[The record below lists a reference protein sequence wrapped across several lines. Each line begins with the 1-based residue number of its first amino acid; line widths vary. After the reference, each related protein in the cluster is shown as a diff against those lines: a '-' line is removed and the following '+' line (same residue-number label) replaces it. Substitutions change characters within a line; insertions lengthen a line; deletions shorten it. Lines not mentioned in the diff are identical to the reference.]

1 MNKVWFGV
9 YTRKVSF
16 SIINRVWWFGVYT
29 RKVGFSI
36 IDRVWFGVYIEK
48 EGGF

>member
-29 RKVGFSI
+29 RKVGFSMYPI
-36 IDRVWFGVYIEK
+36 AAGDWCNQSK
-48 EGGF
+48 